1 MPGETLPA
9 LVFVYNKMQGDTK
22 MAGTV
27 VHLVIA
33 DIIAQEWA
41 GREITTPYGRTSVIY
56 DYFIA
61 GNICPDGIMAR
72 KGYVREMKKHTHFRD
87 GIADGDFHKKE
98 NIALF
103 HKRLESF
110 MENSFN
116 SIKTDSGRS
125 LYLGYWVHMLA
136 DEMFVVQIRPEF
148 LENISVT
155 GLTEQNMETF
165 RYFSKDVDMIDFR
178 IVNEYQGIQRIYN
191 ALSAVKPYEISG
203 MITKDELTDSRN
215 WILKYFF
222 ETEHNGIT
230 EPVYISYNRMMEF
243 INNAASKISS
253 SFYFSSIS

>member
-1 MPGETLPA
+1 MPGGFLPA
-9 LVFVYNKMQGDTK
+9 LVFVYIKCRGGTG
-22 MAGTV
+22 MAGTM

-33 DIIAQEWA
+33 DILAQEWA
-41 GREITTPYGRTSVIY
+41 SREITTPYGSTHLIY

-103 HKRLESF
+103 HNRLESF
-110 MENSFN
+110 MEDSFN
-116 SIKTDSGRS
+116 RIKTDSGRS

-136 DEMFVVQIRPEF
+136 DELFVVQIRPEF

-165 RYFSKDVDMIDFR
+165 KYFSKDVDMVDFR
-178 IVNEYQGIQRIYN
+178 IVNEYKGIQRVYN
-191 ALSAVKPYEISG
+191 ALSVIKPYEISG
-203 MITKDELTDSRN
+203 MITKDELTHSRS

-222 ETEHNGIT
+222 ETEHNCIT

-243 INNAASKISS
+243 INNAVSKISS
-253 SFYFSSIS
+253 NFYY

>member
-1 MPGETLPA
+1 
-9 LVFVYNKMQGDTK
+9 
-22 MAGTV
+22 MAGTM

-33 DIIAQEWA
+33 DMLAQKWA
-41 GREITTPYGRTSVIY
+41 AREIITPYGSTRVIY

-87 GIADGDFHKKE
+87 GIQDCDFHKRD

-110 MENSFN
+110 MEDSFN
-116 SIKTDSGRS
+116 SFKMDNIRS

-136 DEMFVVQIRPEF
+136 DEMFVIQIRPEF
-148 LENISVT
+148 IKNISVT
-155 GLTEQNMETF
+155 GLTEQNMEIF
-165 RYFSKDVDMIDFR
+165 KYFSKDVDMIDFR
-178 IVNEYQGIQRIYN
+178 IVNEYKGIQNIYN
-191 ALSAVKPYEISG
+191 ALSSIKPYEIRG
-203 MITKDELTDSRN
+203 MVTEEELTDSRN
-215 WILKYFF
+215 WILQYFF
-222 ETEHNGIT
+222 KTKHTGIT

-253 SFYFSSIS
+253 SFIYSSK